1 VSVVVV
7 TGAAGHVGAN
17 LVRTLLASGQPVR
30 VLVHHDRRG
39 LEGLDVE
46 TVTGNLEDP
55 DSLCRAF
62 VGADLVYHTA
72 AHISILMNDCDRL
85 VAVNAIGTHNV
96 VEACL
101 QCGVGRLVHFSTVD
115 ALEYD
120 RSGKP
125 LDESRPLVHS
135 HRYPPYARSKAVADR
150 QVRRALARGLDA
162 VILYPSAIIG
172 PHDYRLGYTNAGLLA
187 ICKGSLWALIDG
199 GFDWVDV
206 RDVVAGAVQAAAR
219 APAGGRYILSGHWA
233 SLHDLAV
240 LANQVNGVRVPR
252 LMLPMWLARLGAPFV
267 AVESLLVGKRPLYTS
282 AALQPLCGKHYSSHA
297 RATSDLGYHPRPLKE
312 TIVDTCQWFEAGGRQ
327 V

>member
-7 TGAAGHVGAN
+7 TGASGHVGAN

-39 LEGLDVE
+39 LEGFDVE
-46 TVTGNLEDP
+46 VVSGDIEDP

-62 VGADLVYHTA
+62 AGADLVYHTA
-72 AHISILMNDCDRL
+72 ARISILMSDCDRL
-85 VAVNAIGTHNV
+85 ATVNAIGTHNV

-115 ALEYD
+115 ALQHD
-120 RSGKP
+120 RSGRP

-150 QVRRALARGLDA
+150 QVRRAIAQGLDA
-162 VILYPSAIIG
+162 VTLYPSAIIG
-172 PHDYRLGYTNAGLLA
+172 PHDYRLGYTNLGLLA
-187 ICKGSLWALIDG
+187 ICQGSLWALIDG

-206 RDVVAGAVQAAAR
+206 RDVVAGAIQAAAR

-233 SLHDLAV
+233 SLYDLAV

-252 LMLPMWLARLGAPFV
+252 LILPMWVARLGAPFLV
-267 AVESLLVGKRPLYTS
+267 TGSLLMGKRPLYTS
-282 AALQPLCGKHYSSHA
+282 AALQPLRDNQHSSHA
-297 RATSDLGYHPRPLKE
+297 RATRELGYQPRPLKE
-312 TIVDTCQWFEAGGRQ
+312 TIADTWQWFEGVGRQ
-327 V
+327 I

>member
-7 TGAAGHVGAN
+7 TGASGHVGAN

-30 VLVHHDRRG
+30 VLVRHDRRA

-46 TVTGNLEDP
+46 IVTGDVQDP

-62 VGADLVYHTA
+62 AGADLVYHTA
-72 AHISILMNDCDRL
+72 AHISILMSDCDRL

-96 VEACL
+96 VDACL

-115 ALEYD
+115 ALEHD
-120 RSGKP
+120 PSGKP

-135 HRYPPYARSKAVADR
+135 QRYPPYARSKAVADR

-187 ICKGSLWALIDG
+187 ICTGRLWALIDG

-219 APAGGRYILSGHWA
+219 TPAGGRYILSGHWA
-233 SLHDLAV
+233 SLYDLAV
-240 LANQVNGVRVPR
+240 IANQVNGVKVPR
-252 LMLPMWLARLGAPFV
+252 LILPMWLARLGAPFV
-267 AVESLLVGKRPLYTS
+267 AVGSLLMGKRPLYTG
-282 AALQPLCGKHYSSHA
+282 AALQPLRGKQHSNHA

-312 TIVDTCQWFEAGGRQ
+312 TIADTWHWFQAGSHQ

>member
-1 VSVVVV
+1 VSVVLV
-7 TGAAGHVGAN
+7 TGAAGHVGAT
-17 LVRTLLASGQPVR
+17 LVRTLLAGGQPVR
-30 VLVHHDRRG
+30 VLVHHDRRA

-46 TVTGNLEDP
+46 TVTGDVKDP

-62 VGADLVYHTA
+62 AGVDLVYHTA
-72 AHISILMNDCDRL
+72 AHISILMSDCDRL
-85 VAVNAIGTHNV
+85 VAVNAIGTRNM

-101 QCGVGRLVHFSTVD
+101 HCGVDRLVHFSTVD

-120 RSGKP
+120 PSGKP

-135 HRYPPYARSKAVADR
+135 QRYPPYARSKAVADR
-150 QVRRALARGLDA
+150 QVRQAVARGLDA

-187 ICKGSLWALIDG
+187 ICKGKLWALIDG

-219 APAGGRYILSGHWA
+219 AQAGERYVLSGHWA

-240 LANQVNGVRVPR
+240 LANQVNGVKVPR
-252 LMLPMWLARLGAPFV
+252 LVLPMWVARLGAPFV
-267 AVESLLVGKRPLYTS
+267 AIGSLLMGKRPLYTS
-282 AALQPLCGKHYSSHA
+282 AALQPLRGNHHISHA
-297 RATSDLGYHPRPLKE
+297 RATRDLDYQPRPLKE
-312 TIVDTCQWFEAGGRQ
+312 TIADTWRWFETGK
-327 V
+327 